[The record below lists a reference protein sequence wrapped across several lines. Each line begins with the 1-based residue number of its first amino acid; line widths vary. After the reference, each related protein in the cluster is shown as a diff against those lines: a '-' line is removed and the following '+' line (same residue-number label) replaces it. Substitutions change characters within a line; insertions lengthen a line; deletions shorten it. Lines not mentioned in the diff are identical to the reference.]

1 MTVADQIAEWLHEK
15 GITTIFG
22 IVGAGNIAIFNAIAR
37 LKKTQIICQHHEQA
51 CVLAAGSF
59 FRVSGRIS
67 VALVTT
73 GAGSTNAITG
83 VASCWMDSVPV
94 IVISGNEAGKYM
106 NAPTRVWG
114 VQGYDSRGMAENMT
128 KFPAHRVNAQAIFQ
142 KKQIQMLEDCYKASL
157 NPRMGPTWIDIP
169 KDLQNAVVG

>member
-15 GITTIFG
+15 GIQTIFG

-37 LKKTQIICQHHEQA
+37 FKKTEIICQHHEQA

-67 VALVTT
+67 IALVTT

-94 IVISGNEAGKYM
+94 LIISGNEADKYM
-106 NAPTRVWG
+106 YADTRVWG
-114 VQGYDSRGMAENMT
+114 VQGYDSRAMAEQVT
-128 KFPAHRVNAQAIFQ
+128 KFPAHRINAKAVFQ
-142 KKQIQMLEDCYKASL
+142 KKQIEMLERAYTSALK
-157 NPRMGPTWIDIP
+157 PRMGPCWVDVP
-169 KDLQNAVVG
+169 KDIQNAVV